1 MATFQLSRLSSFRA
15 LSHRDFAYLWVG
27 MLVSNIGTWMES
39 VALGVYVTEVTG
51 KAGWTG
57 GVAALTHLPSLVL
70 APLGGALADRFDR
83 KSFMAVCICVQVL
96 IAALLTVL
104 AATGNLTVPWVAALS
119 LLNGAFS
126 TLAIPCATAL
136 TVAVVPQEDLHNA
149 LSLDSAQFNLGRII
163 GPVIAALVLTKLGI
177 AGALFINTLSFLA
190 VLLAL
195 ARMHGAVRTTPPK
208 VEALWAGI
216 VRGVKLAWT
225 DPGIA
230 LALGTAGFVGLLIS
244 PFVGLVPVFALKV
257 LGGDATTTSMLLTAQ
272 GTGAVLAAFGTGAIV
287 ARVGRRALL
296 EGSMVLVGLCSAIFW
311 LSPTLP
317 VALGALFVLGAVYL
331 VAFTGLKTVCQA
343 RTPPELQARVSSLFL
358 LLVNMG
364 YVLGVWGQG
373 MLSDRLGVR
382 PITAGAALLFFGIVV
397 VTRALRPR
405 GLATLEDVKAG

>member
-1 MATFQLSRLSSFRA
+1 MAIFQLSRFSSFRA
-15 LSHRDFAYLWVG
+15 LSHRDFAYLWAG

-39 VALGVYVTEVTG
+39 VALGVYVTQVTG

-83 KSFMAVCICVQVL
+83 RSFMAVCVCVQAL
-96 IAALLTVL
+96 LAALLTVL
-104 AATGNLTVPWVAALS
+104 AATGNLSVPWVATIS

-126 TLAIPCATAL
+126 TLSIPCATAL

-163 GPVIAALVLTKLGI
+163 GPVLAALVLTQLGI

-195 ARMHGAVRTTPPK
+195 ARMHGAVRTPPR

-230 LALGTAGFVGLLIS
+230 LALGTGGFVGLLIS

-272 GTGAVLAAFGTGAIV
+272 GTGAVLAAFSTGAIV

-296 EGSMVLVGLCSAIFW
+296 EGAMVLVGLCSAIFW

>member
-1 MATFQLSRLSSFRA
+1 VATSLLSRSSSLRA
-15 LSHRDFAYLWVG
+15 LSHRDFTFLWLG
-27 MLVSNIGTWMES
+27 TLVSNIGTWMES

-51 KAGWTG
+51 QAAWTG

-83 KSFMAVCICVQVL
+83 RSFMAVCVCVQAL
-96 IAALLTVL
+96 LAALLTVL
-104 AATGNLTVPWVAALS
+104 ASMGHLTVPWIAAIS

-126 TLAIPCATAL
+126 TLVIPCATAL

-163 GPVIAALVLTKLGI
+163 GPMLAALVLTQVGI
-177 AGALFINTLSFLA
+177 FGALFVNTLSFLA

-195 ARMHGAVRTTPPK
+195 SRMSAATRTATPH

-216 VRGVKLAWT
+216 LRGVKLAWT

-230 LALGTAGFVGLLIS
+230 LALGAAALMGLLIS

-257 LGGDATTTSMLLTAQ
+257 LGGDATTTSVLLTAQ
-272 GTGAVLAAFGTGAIV
+272 GTGAVIAAFGSGAIV
-287 ARVGRRALL
+287 ARVGRRAFL
-296 EGSMVLVGLCSAIFW
+296 EVSVLLVGLCSAAYW

-317 VALGALFVLGAVYL
+317 VALGTLFVLGAVYL
-331 VAFTGLKTVCQA
+331 IVFTGLKTVCQA

-358 LLVNMG
+358 LLVNVG
-364 YVLGVWGQG
+364 YILGVWGQG
-373 MLSDRLGVR
+373 ALSDHLGVR
-382 PITAGAALLFFGIVV
+382 PITAGSALLFFGIMALM
-397 VTRALRPR
+397 RALKPR
-405 GLATLEDVKAG
+405 GLAALGT